1 MQGPVSFNFSPLVG
15 IGGLA
20 NPLAGW
26 QYEFPDVDCLVEVI
40 LDATAVGL
48 VAALFSGGDTIQQES
63 PISSGGVAGVIPNV
77 LNGTVVTGR
86 ARKGMRLSLNIRNPT
101 AGAQTVNGKVT
112 LIPGRGRR

>member
-1 MQGPVSFNFSPLVG
+1 MQGPVSFNFTQLVG
-15 IGGLA
+15 VGA
-20 NPLAGW
+20 TFSALAGW

-48 VAALFSGGDTIQQES
+48 VAALFSGGDTIQQEA
-63 PISSGGVAGVIPNV
+63 PISAGGVAGVIPNV

-86 ARKGMRLSLNIRNPT
+86 ARKGMRLSLNVRNPT

-112 LIPGRGRR
+112 LVPGRGRR